1 MRIPLKLILALCG
14 LAGLCAPRIA
24 RAQGADDGKV
34 RKSVV
39 KITAS
44 LRQPDVFRPWTK
56 AAPQDATGSGVVI
69 AGKRILTNAHMV
81 TYAAQVNIQPDGSSE
96 KLPATVV
103 VLAPGIDLAVLK
115 LDDQSFF
122 DAHAPLLFSEKLPG
136 PQQTVLAYG
145 YPEGGTELSITR
157 GIISRI
163 EYSLYNQLTD
173 GLRIQVDAAINP
185 GNSGGPAVIDGQM
198 IGLVFS
204 KLAMADNIGY
214 IIPIEEIQLFLKDIE
229 DGRYDGKPVFIDEI
243 QFVENAALREK
254 LKLDKK
260 TTGVA
265 IRQITERNQP
275 NPLKR
280 GDVMTRIGEVSIDNA
295 GMVKMDRDRL
305 IRFEYLIQRLTRDN
319 KVPVTVVRDGREIK
333 CEVPVSPEHN
343 HWLIPYLGSEYPSYF
358 IYGPLVFTELTDDYV
373 RALMQGRGGGR
384 DGASTIMSALYS
396 GNPMFV
402 RYGDRPAFPG
412 ERLVII
418 GHPMF
423 THSISKG
430 YRTSYGTALAEING
444 VRIRNLKQMVEV
456 LRDATGEYVEFT
468 FHGKF
473 TEAIV
478 FKRKDAQAA
487 TEEILRDNGIREQ
500 CSPDVAPVWNH
511 AKPTK

>member
-1 MRIPLKLILALCG
+1 MRIPHMLILTVCG
-14 LAGLCAPRIA
+14 LAELCAPRIA
-24 RAQGADDGKV
+24 RARGADDGKV

-44 LRQPDVFRPWTK
+44 LRRPDLFRPWTK
-56 AAPQDATGSGVVI
+56 APAQDATGSGVVI

-81 TYAAQVNIQPDGSSE
+81 NYAAQVYIKPDGSSE

-103 VLAPGIDLAVLK
+103 AVAPGIDLAVLK

-122 DAHAPLLFSEKLPG
+122 DAHPPLQFSEKLPEL
-136 PQQTVLAYG
+136 QQTVLAYG

-157 GIISRI
+157 GIVSRI
-163 EYSLYNQLTD
+163 EYSDYNQLTE

-229 DGRYDGKPVFIDEI
+229 DGHYDGKPVFIDEI
-243 QFVENAALREK
+243 QFVENGALREK

-260 TTGVA
+260 TTGIA
-265 IRQITERNQP
+265 ILKITQRTQP
-275 NPLKR
+275 YPLER
-280 GDVMTRIGEVSIDNA
+280 GDVITRIGDVPIDNA
-295 GMVKMDRDRL
+295 GMVKMDHERV
-305 IRFEYLIQRLTRDN
+305 IRFQYLIQRLARDD
-319 KVPVTVVRDGREIK
+319 KVPLTVVRGGREIK
-333 CEVPVSPEHN
+333 CEVPVGPEHN

-358 IYGPLVFTELTDDYV
+358 IFGPLVFTELSDDYV
-373 RALMQGRGGGR
+373 QAFTQGRGNRG
-384 DGASTIMSALYS
+384 DGVSTIMSGLYS

-412 ERLVII
+412 ERLIVI

-423 THSISKG
+423 VHNISKG
-430 YRTSYGTALAEING
+430 YRISYTTALAEING
-444 VRIRNLKQMVEV
+444 VRIRNLKHMVEV
-456 LRDATGEYVEFT
+456 LRDATGEYVEFR

-473 TEAIV
+473 AEAIV
-478 FKRKDAQAA
+478 FKRKDAEAA
-487 TEEILRDNGIREQ
+487 TEEVLNDNGIREQ
-500 CSPDVAPVWNH
+500 CSPIVAPVWNH
-511 AKPTK
+511 GKPTK